1 MPDRSVPRI
10 CLGLLALAALPL
22 QAAVP
27 ATSAAPAFCASPSGQ
42 AERAICAD
50 AVLRTADREV
60 ARTYA
65 AALDKASRRERHL
78 LRKEQQGWWAGV
90 NDCAKTD
97 DVHACVTAAY
107 DTRKVELQ
115 ATSHLVAARGPFVFS
130 CTDGSRLHVTYHATE
145 PASMVALRGDVL
157 GTPGQRRRHLGDD
170 RAAVQGAVASAN
182 VTGTLHYS
190 WRNQV
195 CERPSIGTP
204 T

>member
-10 CLGLLALAALPL
+10 CLGLLALAAFPV

-27 ATSAAPAFCASPSGQ
+27 ATSAAPAFCVSPSGA
-42 AERAICAD
+42 AERSICAD
-50 AVLRTADREV
+50 AALRTADREV

-97 DVHACVTAAY
+97 DVHACVTSAY

-130 CTDGSRLHVTYHATE
+130 CDDGSRLHVTYHATE
-145 PASMVALRGDVL
+145 PASMVALRGDERAL
-157 GTPGQRRRHLGDD
+157 LLAQRSASGARYAG
-170 RAAVQGAVASAN
+170 RAAAFWEHQGSAAV
-182 VTGTLHYS
+182 TWGTTEL
-190 WRNQV
+190 Q
-195 CERPSIGTP
+195 CKAP
-204 T
+204 